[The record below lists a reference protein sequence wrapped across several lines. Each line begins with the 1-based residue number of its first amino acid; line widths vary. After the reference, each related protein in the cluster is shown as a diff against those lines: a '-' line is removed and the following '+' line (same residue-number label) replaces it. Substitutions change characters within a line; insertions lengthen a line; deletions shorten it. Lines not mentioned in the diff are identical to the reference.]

1 MINSRSKISCGIL
14 IFIVLFVCNQA
25 RSQDFIN
32 QEPSLQESFPAT
44 PPPALPQ
51 ESIPS
56 LPLPSQETAQA
67 EQIQPS
73 PPMPQ
78 IQPSPP
84 MPQIQP
90 SPPMPQIQPS
100 PPMPQIQPSPPMP
113 QIQPSPPMPQIQPSP
128 PMPPQPLLEEK
139 RERFHF
145 FWHNEQREKYRKELK
160 DLKNR
165 QKQEIE
171 DLWKKRKQE
180 TEDLKKKIEN
190 DRAQEKALK
199 KKVMEKQTESM
210 LAAQK
215 TINERNKEVLEVKKS
230 DNTVEIITNKEDPL
244 YIQKAQVLKS
254 KTEFMKIGDVDFKYK
269 LELHNQTPK
278 IINFVLIVWERKLA
292 FNETQTLAKEIKVSK
307 PIAPYENRIV
317 EYNELNSKREGETYK
332 VEIAK
337 VVFEDGTQWKNPA
350 VKDKEL

>member
-1 MINSRSKISCGIL
+1 MINSKSKISYGIL
-14 IFIVLFVCNQA
+14 IFIVLSALNQA
-25 RSQDFIN
+25 RSQDSIN
-32 QEPSLQESFPAT
+32 QLIGNPDQAPEPSLQEPFPAI

-51 ESIPS
+51 EAMPP

-73 PPMPQ
+73 PPEPQIQPSPSMPQIQPSTPEPQ

-90 SPPMPQIQPS
+90 FLPMPQQP
-100 PPMPQIQPSPPMP
+100 P
-113 QIQPSPPMPQIQPSP
+113 
-128 PMPPQPLLEEK
+128 LEEK
-139 RERFHF
+139 KKRFHF
-145 FWHNEQREKYRKELK
+145 FWQNEQKEKYRKELE

-165 QKQEIE
+165 QKQEME

-190 DRAQEKALK
+190 DKAQEKTLK

-215 TINERNKEVLEVKKS
+215 AVNERSKEVLEVKKS

-244 YIQKAQVLKS
+244 YIQSAQVLKS
-254 KTEFMKIGDVDFKYK
+254 KTEFMKIGDVELKYK

-292 FNETQTLAKEIKVSK
+292 FNETQTLAKEVKVSK
-307 PIAPYENRIV
+307 PIVPYENRIV
-317 EYNELNSKREGETYK
+317 EYNELNSRREGETYK

>member
-84 MPQIQP
+84 PALPQESIP
-90 SPPMPQIQPS
+90 SLPLPS
-100 PPMPQIQPSPPMP
+100 QETAQAE

>member
-1 MINSRSKISCGIL
+1 MINSRSKISYGIL
-14 IFIVLFVCNQA
+14 IFIVLSALNQA
-25 RSQDFIN
+25 RSQDSIN
-32 QEPSLQESFPAT
+32 QLIGNPDQMPEPSLQEPFPAI
-44 PPPALPQ
+44 PLPAPPQ
-51 ESIPS
+51 ESISP

-78 IQPSPP
+78 QPP
-84 MPQIQP
+84 
-90 SPPMPQIQPS
+90 
-100 PPMPQIQPSPPMP
+100 
-113 QIQPSPPMPQIQPSP
+113 
-128 PMPPQPLLEEK
+128 LEEK
-139 RERFHF
+139 KKRFHF
-145 FWHNEQREKYRKELK
+145 FWQNEQREKYRKELE

-165 QKQEIE
+165 Q
-171 DLWKKRKQE
+171 KQE

-190 DRAQEKALK
+190 DKAQEKTLK
-199 KKVMEKQTESM
+199 KKVMEKQTEGM

-215 TINERNKEVLEVKKS
+215 TINERDKEVLEVKKN

-244 YIQKAQVLKS
+244 YIRRAQVLKS
-254 KTEFMKIGDVDFKYK
+254 KTEFMKIGDVELKYK
-269 LELHNQTPK
+269 LELHNQTLK

-292 FNETQTLAKEIKVSK
+292 FNETQTLAKEVKVSK

-317 EYNELNSKREGETYK
+317 EYNELNSRREGETYK

>member
-1 MINSRSKISCGIL
+1 MINSRSKISYGIL
-14 IFIVLFVCNQA
+14 IFIVLFVFNQA
-25 RSQDFIN
+25 RSQDSIN
-32 QEPSLQESFPAT
+32 QEPSLQEPFPAI
-44 PPPALPQ
+44 PSPVLPQ
-51 ESIPS
+51 ESILP

-67 EQIQPS
+67 EQVQPSPPMPEIQPP

-90 SPPMPQIQPS
+90 SPPMPQQP
-100 PPMPQIQPSPPMP
+100 P
-113 QIQPSPPMPQIQPSP
+113 
-128 PMPPQPLLEEK
+128 LEEK
-139 RERFHF
+139 KKRFHF
-145 FWHNEQREKYRKELK
+145 FWQNEQREKYKKEFE
-160 DLKNR
+160 DLKNK

-190 DRAQEKALK
+190 DKAQEKALK

-215 TINERNKEVLEVKKS
+215 TVNERDKEVLGVKKN

-244 YIQKAQVLKS
+244 YIRRAQVLKS
-254 KTEFMKIGDVDFKYK
+254 KTEFMKIGDVELKYK

-292 FNETQTLAKEIKVSK
+292 FNETQTLAKEVKVSK

-317 EYNELNSKREGETYK
+317 EYNELNSRREGETYK